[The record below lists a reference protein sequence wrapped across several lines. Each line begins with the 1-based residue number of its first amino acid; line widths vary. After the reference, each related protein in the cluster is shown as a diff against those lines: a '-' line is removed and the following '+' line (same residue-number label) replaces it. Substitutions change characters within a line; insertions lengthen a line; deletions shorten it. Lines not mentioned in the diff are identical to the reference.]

1 MTSGTT
7 KGSLTCLGLIN
18 VSRQRQTTDSC
29 ILEPC
34 SFLLPSSLKSKKLRL
49 LTLKIWFKASAS
61 KMYCLIIPV
70 SYLFSTQ
77 AYKLHLTKCGA
88 LQNEGISMV
97 PNQWKFYLSIKNED
111 LVPDIFS
118 FATHHSKFLLW
129 AWLSLREAEKKE
141 ERSSPSLQHKTRAWP
156 DFGGWGRIH
165 LLERTTYIFQ
175 AHI

>member
-1 MTSGTT
+1 MPQSH
-7 KGSLTCLGLIN
+7 KCLQAKADHGFLHF
-18 VSRQRQTTDSC
+18 RAM
-29 ILEPC
+29 
-34 SFLLPSSLKSKKLRL
+34 LLPSSIIIEIQEAETANSF
-49 LTLKIWFKASAS
+49 KIWFKASAS

-88 LQNEGISMV
+88 LQNEGISTV

-141 ERSSPSLQHKTRAWP
+141 ERSSPSLQHKARAWP
-156 DFGGWGRIH
+156 DFGGWGRLH